1 MKQYSTD
8 EVDKKGL
15 KVEANKKQAIKYT
28 GMIDC
33 ARKILANEGFLAF
46 YKGFT
51 PNMIK
56 IFPSSGLFFLTY
68 EGTLIFLAGGNKTN
82 SSAKSD

>member
-1 MKQYSTD
+1 
-8 EVDKKGL
+8 
-15 KVEANKKQAIKYT
+15 
-28 GMIDC
+28 MIDC
-33 ARKILANEGFLAF
+33 ARKILANEGFFAF

-68 EGTLIFLAGGNKTN
+68 EGTLIFLSGGNKTN